1 MVTGGFGSTG
11 AYPQPL
17 LRWAS
22 SPSCLSAGSRHT
34 RSTQQSGES
43 GQVLGPPMGDNGSW
57 WLRPIRP
64 GRPGLV
70 GDVLSVVFSS
80 SVVIQ
85 GFANGLSQ
93 RGTEEERALSAA
105 EWEAEWGGRT
115 RRTHRDLVEQGHVH
129 CTLFPF
135 GSGHRGGM
143 GVSQNTSVTL

>member
-17 LRWAS
+17 LGWAS
-22 SPSCLSAGSRHT
+22 SPSCLSVGSGHDG
-34 RSTQQSGES
+34 SMQQSGES

-80 SVVIQ
+80 SVVVQ

-105 EWEAEWGGRT
+105 EWGGRT
-115 RRTHRDLVEQGHVH
+115 RRAGRDLVGQGHVH

-143 GVSQNTSVTL
+143 GVSQNTSVAL